1 MGDNNE
7 NKGDSIQWW
16 TKVKI
21 QEWVVI
27 VGAIGFFYL
36 TIVGGVET
44 LNKNVAEIKESIKED
59 RAENKT
65 IINEIRLNQDKM
77 RVELEILKTKFEQL
91 DRTK

>member
-7 NKGDSIQWW
+7 NKGDAIQWW
-16 TKVKI
+16 SKVKI
-21 QEWVVI
+21 QEWGI
-27 VGAIGFFYL
+27 IIGAIGFFYL

-44 LNKNVAEIKESIKED
+44 LNKNVVEIKESIKED

-77 RVELEILKTKFEQL
+77 RIELEILKTKFEQL
-91 DRTK
+91 KK